1 MFVKLKTVPP
11 VAKGEGRHRQRWQDG
26 SRQGGEQG
34 SQGRGAPGPRGPGE
48 VVLLPPGSK
57 APDPEGKLVIYAAF
71 DV

>member
-1 MFVKLKTVPP
+1 MKLKTVPP

-34 SQGRGAPGPRGPGE
+34 SQGRGEPGPRGPGE
-48 VVLLPPGSK
+48 VVLLPQGSK
-57 APDPEGKLVIYAAF
+57 APDPEGKLVMIYAAF